1 VSILPHE
8 AKQLLMKQKQTDT
21 IFLLILDWDFKQFRV
36 RSSLTLMCH
45 VIKVTDLVW
54 LPLILLQSEKPE
66 RKCASFALWQKATI
80 EFTCHDH
87 SIIACSC
94 HIYIFCCSS
103 HTSLSWWITQSTQ
116 HNGRGCNN
124 TPSFLQRTAQIARSL
139 CEGWTRHDL
148 HILVTA
154 PFCCDRKPEGQ
165 VRKASHCGSKQQ

>member
-1 VSILPHE
+1 MSILPHE

-80 EFTCHDH
+80 EFTCHGH
-87 SIIACSC
+87 SIVACPR
-94 HIYIFCCSS
+94 HIYVWCCYSRTSS
-103 HTSLSWWITQSTQ
+103 SWWIVHLTQR
-116 HNGRGCNN
+116 HRRGCNS
-124 TPSFLQRTAQIARSL
+124 PIFVSRTGSVRNQCQCGQSRSCAVL
-139 CEGWTRHDL
+139 S
-148 HILVTA
+148 
-154 PFCCDRKPEGQ
+154 GQ
-165 VRKASHCGSKQQ
+165 F